1 MYMDDNKILKIICDY
16 VNDERIKQ
24 AVLIDGQWGSGK
36 TFFIQDKLIK
46 KLEENKMH
54 KEIINIS
61 LYGVESEGQ
70 ISKSILIKKLMPEK
84 IKGKKIIYKGAK
96 ILSKLT
102 NAGMGMLNIDSDKL
116 PNLGDIFDFNN
127 FIIIFDDLERCNM
140 DINKLFGYINNLLEQ
155 SNAKVIIV
163 SNQSEIGCLN
173 LSVDLPQKYSVVLN
187 EQLNLNEDME
197 KATRDKI
204 NKQKLQE
211 LTNELF
217 AEDVIYERIKEK
229 VIGLTIQYQ
238 AKLDLIYSDLIEKY
252 VNHSGTKNYL
262 IDKKNEIIE
271 IFTEQNH
278 TNIRTFI
285 FALIS
290 YEHFFKLFD
299 DIQFDQIEYLNEQ
312 KNLIMEYTFTVAIK
326 IKNGTYEYPW
336 NKSSTESG
344 MVYWN
349 DNKYHLYGKK
359 TYGYKFVDEYLMF
372 RKFDKNNII
381 QLINN
386 LMSEKRVA
394 NEQQIKE
401 SLLAVNKLSEWYEL
415 EDSEINELIE
425 KLKEELVENSYDCN
439 RYKDIILVLMHIE
452 SYDISKI
459 EYNDYITPMKNNI
472 KNTKG
477 KIDENRFQ
485 ILTDDYELNKKYDKI
500 TEPLIREINK
510 INSKWLGDF
519 NEYFNGAKAWD
530 DHFVLICTKH
540 CHDFR
545 DKHRFFSYM
554 NIDKV
559 FNKLKNGTTKDIR
572 CFIKG
577 IENVYDF
584 SNLADFYISDTDN
597 VERLLETIN
606 EHMDIISVKT
616 KQLAVDQLKMN
627 LEKYS
632 NSLKRRNF

>member
-36 TFFIQDKLIK
+36 TFFIQEKLIK

-70 ISKSILIKKLMPEK
+70 ISKSILIKKLMPEM
-84 IKGKKIIYKGAK
+84 IKGKKIIYKGGK
-96 ILSKLT
+96 ILSKIT
-102 NAGMGMLNIDSDKL
+102 NAGMGMLNINSDKL

-127 FIIIFDDLERCNM
+127 SIIIFDDLERCNM

-187 EQLNLNEDME
+187 EQLNLNDDMG

-238 AKLDLIYSDLIEKY
+238 AKLDLIYCDLIEKY

-290 YEHFFKLFD
+290 FEHFFKLFD

-312 KNLIMEYTFTVAIK
+312 KNLIMEYTFSVAIK

-425 KLKEELVENSYDCN
+425 KLKDELEENSYDCN
-439 RYKDIILVLMHIE
+439 RYKDIILILMQIE

-459 EYNDYITPMKNNI
+459 EYNYYITLMKNNI
-472 KNTKG
+472 KNTKS

-485 ILTDDYELNKKYDKI
+485 ILTDDYELKRKYDKI
-500 TEPLIREINK
+500 TEPLIREIDK
-510 INSKWLGDF
+510 INSKWLDDF
-519 NEYFNGAKAWD
+519 NEYFNATKAWD

-540 CHDFR
+540 SHDFR

-554 NIDKV
+554 NIATVLDK
-559 FNKLKNGTTKDIR
+559 LSIGTTKDIR

-584 SNLADFYISDTDN
+584 SNLADFYIPDTDN
-597 VERLLETIN
+597 IERLLEMIN
-606 EHMDIISVKT
+606 KHMNITSAKT